1 MMQPRWFARF
11 MVVALG
17 SVAPLAAHADFASAL
32 ANYRAGKFVEAR
44 VEFLELAELGDGP
57 SQFNLGAM
65 LLRGEG
71 MEQDSG
77 AAIGWLRASLENG
90 HEGISPEQL
99 QTSEAKLTDEQRR
112 SATEVL
118 ARYGRDALLDRVL
131 PRDEAVACQR
141 VYRAPRSQRLSP
153 PEYPL
158 EERYAG
164 QSGIVVVEFTVGVDG
179 LARDPQVLAAAPAKK
194 FDAAT
199 IRGVLRSRFTPA
211 DLDGKAVEGR
221 HMIRSVFKITDGGG
235 ILWNNEKIEVIKQR
249 AEAGLP
255 NAQFIAGLLGILDE
269 SLGIP
274 EAAAQ
279 RLLLSA
285 AQAGHPDAQYWIATD
300 VRDERYCRPD
310 SQKSRPWLQQAAR
323 GQLIPA
329 KVALAY
335 ELLADAS
342 QATAASIKELLQP
355 VIDGDSSHAL
365 KHAAALL
372 SGVSHPQLRDAVLA
386 LRAAQKLDEMDAD
399 YDPQVSEAIAAAHAA
414 TGDFKRAARFQQR
427 AIKAATELKWNTQRM
442 QERLA
447 VYTNGKAWTGD
458 LFAVPPL

>member
-1 MMQPRWFARF
+1 MQSRWLAQF

-17 SVAPLAAHADFASAL
+17 SALVPLVAHADFASAL
-32 ANYRAGKFVEAR
+32 ADYRAGKFIEAR
-44 VEFLELAELGDGP
+44 VEFLELADLGDGP

-71 MEQDSG
+71 TDQDLG
-77 AAIGWLRASLENG
+77 AGIGWLRASLENG
-90 HEGISPEQL
+90 HTGITLEQL
-99 QTSEAKLTDEQRR
+99 QKNEAKLTDEQRR
-112 SATEVL
+112 SAAEVV
-118 ARYGRDALLDRVL
+118 ARYGRDALLERVL
-131 PRDEAVACQR
+131 PRDSAAACQH

-153 PEYPL
+153 PEYPSQ
-158 EERYAG
+158 ESSVG
-164 QSGIVVVEFTVGVDG
+164 QNGIVVVEFTVGVDG
-179 LARDPQVLAAAPAKK
+179 LARDPQVLASAPPKK

-211 DLDGKAVEGR
+211 QLDGKAVEGR
-221 HMIRSVFKITDGGG
+221 HTIRTVFEIEDGGG

-255 NAQFIAGLLGILDE
+255 DAQFVVGLLGILDD
-269 SLGIP
+269 SLKIP
-274 EAAAQ
+274 EDAAE

-285 AQAGHPDAQYWIATD
+285 AQAGHPDAQYWIA
-300 VRDERYCRPD
+300 RDIRRERYCRPD

-323 GQLIPA
+323 GQQIPA
-329 KVALAY
+329 KVALAH
-335 ELLADAS
+335 ELLADPS
-342 QATAASIKELLQP
+342 QPTAASIKELLQP
-355 VIDGDSSHAL
+355 VIDGDSSYAL
-365 KHAAALL
+365 KHATELL

-386 LRAAQKLDEMDAD
+386 LRAAQQLGKLDAD

-414 TGDFKRAARFQQR
+414 NGDFKRAARFQQR
-427 AIKAATELKWNTQRM
+427 AVKAATELQWNTHSM

-447 VYTNGKAWTGD
+447 DYTNSKAWTGD